1 MIKDPEIV
9 AYFLRHLKKIILPER
24 WQRFEQILEQRTRYL
39 TVVLEDIYQPHN
51 ASAVLRTCECMGVQ
65 DLHVIENENEYNV
78 NPDIVVGSSKWIT
91 IKKYNKEKK
100 NNTLF
105 CFRKLK
111 EQGYRI
117 VATSPHKDDCLI
129 HDLPIDQ
136 KTALVFGNEGK
147 GLSEYAMENADAF
160 VNIPMYGF
168 TESYNIS
175 VSAAL
180 CIYELLP
187 RIRQSDL
194 PWRLTDEEMNLLL
207 VDFAM
212 KSIRNPIVFKRKMM
226 KELGIEIR

>member
-1 MIKDPEIV
+1 MITDPEIV
-9 AYFLRHLKKIILPER
+9 AYFLKHLKEIILPER
-24 WQRFEQILEQRTRYL
+24 WQRFEQILDQRTRHL

-91 IKKYNKEKK
+91 IKKYNKKKK
-100 NNTLF
+100 NNTLI

-129 HDLPIDQ
+129 HELPIDQ

-147 GLSEYAMENADAF
+147 GLSDVAMKNADAF
-160 VNIPMYGF
+160 VRIPMFGF
-168 TESYNIS
+168 TESFNIS

-180 CIYELLP
+180 CMYELLP

-194 PWRLTDEEMNLLL
+194 SWRLSDNERDILM

-212 KSIRNPIVFKRKMM
+212 KSIRNPMIFKRKKM
-226 KELGIEIR
+226 KELGMEIR